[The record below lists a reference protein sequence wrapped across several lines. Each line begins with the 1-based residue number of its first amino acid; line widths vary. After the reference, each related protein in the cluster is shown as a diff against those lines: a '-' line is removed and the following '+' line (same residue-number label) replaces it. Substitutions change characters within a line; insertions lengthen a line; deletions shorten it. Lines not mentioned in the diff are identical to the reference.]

1 MHKQLILQ
9 AHHIPSSR
17 PDLEV
22 IGVFNPAV
30 VQFQDRIVMI
40 ARVAEKA
47 IQDEPDW
54 FKVPTFC
61 PRKGFSILRLPKNDP
76 RYDYSDQRVIKSGK
90 TSYLTSISHLRVGT
104 SVDGIHFTFPTNGLI
119 APDNQYEEFGIEDP
133 RITAIG
139 NLYYIT
145 YTAVSRHGITVR
157 LMTTA
162 DFERFDDRGNI
173 FHSDNKD
180 CVIFP
185 QKVNG
190 KYFALHRP
198 SYSQFGQPDIWTAE
212 SDNLVDWGNHKILC
226 DARVSYAESARVGAG
241 AVPFLTDSGWVE
253 VYHSA
258 DSMNRYH
265 LAAML
270 LSENDPNIVIKRS
283 SRPLVEPTE
292 DYERKGF
299 MNNVVF
305 TCGLLQN
312 KTELS
317 VYYGVCDESIA
328 LCKISM
334 EEVLSNMEALS

>member
-1 MHKQLILQ
+1 MQKQLIIQ
-9 AHHIPSSR
+9 THQIPPSR

-30 VQFQDRIVMI
+30 VRFQDRIVMI

-47 IQDEPDW
+47 IQDEAEW
-54 FKVPTFC
+54 FKVPTYS
-61 PRKGFSILRLPKNDP
+61 KHSGFAVLRLPRNDP
-76 RYDYSDQRVIKSGK
+76 RYDYSDQRVIKNGK

-104 SVDGIHFTFPTNGLI
+104 SIDGIHFTFPMSGWI

-133 RITAIG
+133 RITPIG
-139 NLYYIT
+139 NLFYIT
-145 YTAVSRHGITVR
+145 YSAVSRHGITVR

-162 DFERFDDRGNI
+162 DFEHFDDRGNI

-241 AVPFLTDSGWVE
+241 AVPFLTDFGWLA

-258 DSMNRYH
+258 DSLNRYH

-270 LSENDPNIVIKRS
+270 LDGADPNVVIKRS

-305 TCGLLQN
+305 TCGLLQD
-312 KTELS
+312 KTELN

-334 EEVLSNMEALS
+334 DEVLSNMEAIS